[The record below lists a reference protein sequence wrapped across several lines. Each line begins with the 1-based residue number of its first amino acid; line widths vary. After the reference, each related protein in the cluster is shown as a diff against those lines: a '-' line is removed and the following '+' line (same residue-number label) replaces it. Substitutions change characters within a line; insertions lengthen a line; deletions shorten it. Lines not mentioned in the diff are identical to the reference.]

1 MSSAYEARSYAE
13 ILADMKA
20 YAAQRWPGWN
30 VDAKTIGNIILECWS
45 DQIEKLEYR
54 LDQIV
59 NELFPDTAIEYRSVL
74 RWARMVGY
82 PVQCVTP
89 AEATLTLS
97 LLEPLDTA
105 FTVPKGTTISTPGPD
120 PIPFQVVA
128 DVRVAPG
135 QTTATAT
142 VRQTEDRTDDW
153 VGTGKP
159 AQVYKTGWGP
169 VWLDSLEVLVDGQR
183 WNRVTDWLSSGPS
196 SLDYMAELT
205 ADHRLLILFGDG
217 TFGKCPGSG
226 AEILAR
232 YKISRGSTGNVPAGT
247 ITEVAS
253 VLYDDRGFLVD
264 LYATN
269 AAAATNGTDQE
280 TLGHIRDSIPAWIST
295 STTCITK
302 TDYERAAC
310 SVVGVERALCHGHDQ
325 DPEIPALDIWVYIV
339 PVGGGVPG
347 AALLESVRHE
357 LTVRRSK
364 VNSIQVV
371 VKPALYLTANVT
383 AQATAGFGYD
393 KLRVKEGIEAAIR
406 AFFAY
411 DRLDPD
417 QTLAVDF
424 GKPLYVSQL
433 TSFVMGRVSG
443 IANLTFPGLEDLRP
457 ASNVIPALGEVTVS
471 VV

>member
-30 VDAKTIGNIILECWS
+30 IDSKTIGNIILECWS

-82 PVQCVTP
+82 PVQDVNP
-89 AEATLTLS
+89 SEATLSLS
-97 LLEPLDTA
+97 LLEPLDTD
-105 FTVPKGTTISTPGPD
+105 FTLPKGAIISTPGPD

-128 DVRVAPG
+128 DVRVAAG
-135 QTTATAT
+135 QTAATAT
-142 VRQTEDRTDDW
+142 VRQTEDKEDKWT
-153 VGTGKP
+153 GTGKSFQ
-159 AQVYKTGWGP
+159 AYKTGWGP
-169 VWLDSLEVLVDGQR
+169 VWLDSLDVFVNGQR
-183 WNRVTDWLSSGPS
+183 WNRVTDWLNSGPAS
-196 SLDYMAELT
+196 IDYVAELT

-226 AEILAR
+226 AEIRAR
-232 YKISRGSTGNVPAGT
+232 YKISRGSAGNVPAGT
-247 ITEVAS
+247 ISEVAS
-253 VLYDDRGFLVD
+253 VLYDDKGFLVD

-269 AAAATNGTDQE
+269 EAAATNGADQE

-302 TDYERAAC
+302 IDYERAAG
-310 SVVGVERALCHGHDQ
+310 SVVGVQRALCHGHDQ
-325 DPEIPALDIWVYIV
+325 DPEIPALDIWIYIV
-339 PVGGGVPG
+339 PVGGGVPS

-357 LTVRRSK
+357 LVVKRSK
-364 VNSIQVV
+364 VNSIQVS
-371 VKPALYLTANVT
+371 VKPASYLTANVT

-393 KLRVKEGIEAAIR
+393 KLGMKEGIEAAIR

-417 QTLAVDF
+417 QTPSVDF

-433 TSFVMGRVSG
+433 TSFIMARVSG

-457 ASNVIPALGEVTVS
+457 AFNVIPALGEVAVS